1 MKELK
6 DKQKKIIFYIVVL
19 VAVFAAG
26 FGCRYFLD
34 KQKITVDVSGD
45 ADKIITTDEFQVEIR
60 HVEEILS
67 PASDLVTSRYNYKDA
82 QIYENNKK
90 FFGVKLPF
98 TEDKVVFTYE
108 GTISL
113 GIDMSKAKYNVD
125 NENKKITVDLPEIG
139 IISNEIDAGSF
150 EYPFV
155 SDSVFNNT
163 NMPDYTKLIDILKDE
178 KAKDILADTET
189 LDQCMAN
196 TKMVIT
202 NLLLNSDKTKDFT
215 VEFSK
220 VSGENTQI
228 NSEGE

>member
-26 FGCRYFLD
+26 FGCKYFLD
-34 KQKITVDVSGD
+34 KQKITVDVSGG
-45 ADKIITTDEFQVEIR
+45 ADKIITTDEFKVEIR

-139 IISNEIDAGSF
+139 IIANEIDSGSF

-220 VSGENTQI
+220 VAGENTQI